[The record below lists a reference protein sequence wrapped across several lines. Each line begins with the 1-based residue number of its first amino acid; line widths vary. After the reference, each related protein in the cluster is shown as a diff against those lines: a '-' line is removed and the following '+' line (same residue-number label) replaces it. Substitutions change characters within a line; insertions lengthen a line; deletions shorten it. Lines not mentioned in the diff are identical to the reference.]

1 MQNKKNMLY
10 YDIIIDYKK
19 FRGKAVCEQQ
29 GVTNRKEFK
38 ESKEFKDKANDCTED
53 RLMHNAVKVT
63 RERRHTPACSAV
75 KGNLLKFPEL
85 IKLLTARP
93 VPAAKV
99 HGCLSRHSLWRRRMP

>member
-75 KGNLLKFPEL
+75 WGNLPKLPKFLKLP
-85 IKLLTARP
+85 IARHHR
-93 VPAAKV
+93 AAKL
-99 HGCLSRHSLWRRRMP
+99 HGCLSRHSL